1 MKRATLILTFVI
13 AVSLLLAACAPATP
27 VDTGNAGAAA
37 DAEARIAE
45 LEAQLAAAQE
55 GAVSEEEL
63 IALQQE
69 LEAARAEAEAAAA
82 AAAEQVAA
90 QPAPEAYARNET
102 LYISGTQWGPP
113 SSWNPFMQG
122 NYATGTI
129 GFVYE
134 TLFLYDPLADEYIP
148 WLAESGEWVSDN
160 VYELTIR
167 EGITWSDGTPF
178 TAEDVKFTYELGQQA
193 PISFSPLWDW
203 LDSIEV
209 DGNTLTFT
217 FNEPLY
223 QEWANYLYS
232 NPIVPKHLWEG
243 RSADEIA
250 SGANE
255 NPIGTGPYLY
265 ETHDQDRMVWVKN
278 ENWWGTEILGME
290 MKPTRVVDIVNA
302 GNNVALAR
310 VLQNEVDL
318 SNNFLP
324 GIATLMQAGYP
335 ISTYYDEPPYML
347 SANTAWLIM
356 NLQMS
361 PMDDVA
367 FRRAMAYAIDVDQIV
382 EVVYGNIV
390 QKANPTGLLPIWDE
404 YVDQAVVE
412 ELGFTYDPEMAAQIL
427 ADAGYVDIDGDGFVE
442 TPDGEPIEL
451 GVAVPAGWTDWME
464 AARVIA
470 ESAQAVGINVQPEF
484 PDYAVYLDARLAGT
498 FEMAIDNQEQMSNT
512 VWTYYDWIFQNP
524 IEDIATMGDGNY
536 GRYDNQEAF
545 DLVEQLDKTPIDD
558 VEAMKEITS
567 QLQRIQLTDMPL
579 IPLWYNGLWAQVNS
593 TTWTN
598 WPSAAEDTPNYLPAT
613 WRGYWNMG
621 AIRMLAEIEPVEAS
635 E

>member
-82 AAAEQVAA
+82 AAAEQPAA
-90 QPAPEAYARNET
+90 QPVTEAYARNET

-404 YVDQAVVE
+404 YVDQEVVE

-464 AARVIA
+464 
-470 ESAQAVGINVQPEF
+470 
-484 PDYAVYLDARLAGT
+484 
-498 FEMAIDNQEQMSNT
+498 
-512 VWTYYDWIFQNP
+512 
-524 IEDIATMGDGNY
+524 
-536 GRYDNQEAF
+536 
-545 DLVEQLDKTPIDD
+545 
-558 VEAMKEITS
+558 
-567 QLQRIQLTDMPL
+567 
-579 IPLWYNGLWAQVNS
+579 
-593 TTWTN
+593 
-598 WPSAAEDTPNYLPAT
+598 
-613 WRGYWNMG
+613 
-621 AIRMLAEIEPVEAS
+621 
-635 E
+635 